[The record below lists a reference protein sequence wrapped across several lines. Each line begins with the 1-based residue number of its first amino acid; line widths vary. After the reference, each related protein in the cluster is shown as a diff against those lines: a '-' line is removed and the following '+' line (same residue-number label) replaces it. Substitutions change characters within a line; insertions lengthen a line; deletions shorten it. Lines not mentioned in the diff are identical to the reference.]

1 MIRRLPPVF
10 RRRRASRPPRCRG
23 SWRWRKIILNSRPT
37 RCSATCRRS
46 SKARKTASRWRAT
59 ATSRPCR
66 STTSQ
71 CAPSPPISPR
81 SCSAIRPRPTSAW
94 RTSRRSRRHPGW
106 ISAASPAAARSPRPH
121 AEVNRRVGAI
131 IAARLTR
138 WLLLAVCLGMT
149 PWAAADVPVPP
160 LTAHVTDLTNTLAP
174 GRRAALEQTL
184 TAFELQRGAQLA
196 EQIVPTTAPET
207 IEQYSIRV
215 VEQWKLGRKKVD
227 DGVLLLV
234 AKQDRALRIEVGY
247 GLEGVI
253 PDAVANRVVYDVIVP
268 HFNQGDYAGGS
279 EAGGQQLMKLIESE
293 ALPAPARGASKAGAL
308 EARLPILFVVTLIGG
323 MVLRALFG
331 RLTGAGLAG
340 VGAGILAWFLFG
352 SVLFGALLG
361 VFAFFFLLGGGF
373 YPGLGGWGSPP
384 RGGSGGFGGGGFG
397 GGGGG
402 FGGGGA
408 SGSWY
413 VCNAGYAL
421 S

>member
-23 SWRWRKIILNSRPT
+23 CWRWRKIILNSRPT

-71 CAPSPPISPR
+71 CAPSTPISPR

-138 WLLLAVCLGMT
+138 RLLLAVCLGMT

-160 LTAHVTDLTNTLAP
+160 RTAHVTDLTNTLDP

-184 TAFELQRGAQLA
+184 TAFELQRGAQIAVL
-196 EQIVPTTAPET
+196 IVPTTAPET

-215 VEQWKLGRKKVD
+215 VEQWKRGRKKVD

-253 PDAVANRVVYDVIVP
+253 PDAVANRVVNDVIVP
-268 HFNQGDYAGGS
+268 HFKQGDYAGGI
-279 EAGGQQLMKLIESE
+279 EAGVLQLMMLIESE
-293 ALPAPARGASKAGAL
+293 ALAL
-308 EARLPILFVVTLIGG
+308 EAGLPILFVVTLIGG
-323 MVLRALFG
+323 MVLRALCG
-331 RLTGAGLAG
+331 RLIGAGLAG

-352 SVLFGALLG
+352 SVLFGILLG

-373 YPGLGGWGSPP
+373 YPGLGGWGSSPP
-384 RGGSGGFGGGGFG
+384 SK
-397 GGGGG
+397 
-402 FGGGGA
+402 
-408 SGSWY
+408 
-413 VCNAGYAL
+413 
-421 S
+421 